1 MKTSTQLKAK
11 IRNIAQRKN
20 IKPEVVLRNYM
31 LERFLERIANSKYA
45 NNFILKGGLLIS
57 SLVGIDA
64 RSTMDMDATVKG
76 QAISKEKLEKIINEV
91 LIIGINDNVEM
102 TLLDISNIHDESEYP
117 GLRASIATKFDKTK
131 QTIKIDVTSG
141 DVITPKEI
149 TYTFPLM
156 FEEREIQIQAYNIET
171 VLAEKL
177 ESIMDR
183 STTNTRMRD
192 FYDIHILTTM
202 DGDNIDYA
210 VFANAFKR
218 TSEKRESTARI
229 EKKGMNILDM
239 IEKSSD
245 LAFLWE
251 KYQKKYP
258 YAADITYTEVI
269 EDIRKLIGK
278 TELG

>member
-1 MKTSTQLKAK
+1 M
-11 IRNIAQRKN
+11 
-20 IKPEVVLRNYM
+20 
-31 LERFLERIANSKYA
+31 
-45 NNFILKGGLLIS
+45 
-57 SLVGIDA
+57 VGIDT

-76 QAISKEKLEKIINEV
+76 QTISKEKLEKIINEI
-91 LIIGINDNVEM
+91 LSIEMDDNVEIN
-102 TLLDISNIHDESEYP
+102 LLDISNIHDESDYP
-117 GLRASIATKFDKTK
+117 GFRASIAAKLDKIK

-177 ESIMDR
+177 ESVMDR

-202 DGDNIDYA
+202 VRDNIDYA

-218 TSEKRESTARI
+218 TSEKRKSSARI
-229 EKKGMNILDM
+229 KKKGMTILDM
-239 IEKSSD
+239 IENSSD
-245 LAFLWE
+245 LISLWE
-251 KYQKKYP
+251 KYQKKYS
-258 YAADITYTEVI
+258 YAADIAYMEVI
-269 EDIRKLIGK
+269 EDIKKLFAKIG
-278 TELG
+278 L